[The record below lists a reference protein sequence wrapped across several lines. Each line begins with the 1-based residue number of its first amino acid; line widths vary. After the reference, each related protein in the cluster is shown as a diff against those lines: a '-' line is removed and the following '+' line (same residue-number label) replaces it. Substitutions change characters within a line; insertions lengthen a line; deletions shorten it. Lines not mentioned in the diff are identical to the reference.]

1 MTDKPNYSGAGD
13 RIPGPSTG
21 DLSEPMARAIR
32 EQVREE
38 LQVVRDELGA
48 ELREQSR
55 RRTVRLYGGAAAAA
69 LYGGGAL
76 AACLVLLFGLAMPV
90 WIAALIVG
98 VLLMLVAAALKN
110 SAGEHHGAAHHG
122 RRPHFPRPHHGA
134 R

>member
-1 MTDKPNYSGAGD
+1 M
-13 RIPGPSTG
+13 PGFSAG

-38 LQVVRDELGA
+38 VRLVRDELGA
-48 ELREQSR
+48 ELREQSG
-55 RRTVRLYGGAAAAA
+55 RRTVRLYAGAAAAA

-98 VLLMLVAAALKN
+98 VLLTVVAAALKN
-110 SAGEHHGAAHHG
+110 SAGTHPHAASH
-122 RRPHFPRPHHGA
+122 RLWPHHGT